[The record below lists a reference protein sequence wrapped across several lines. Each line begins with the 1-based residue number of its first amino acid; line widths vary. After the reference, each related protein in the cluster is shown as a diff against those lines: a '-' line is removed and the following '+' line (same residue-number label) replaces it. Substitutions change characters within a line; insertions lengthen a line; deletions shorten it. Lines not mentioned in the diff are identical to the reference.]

1 MNDSCRR
8 PESIT
13 REIARRTRHD
23 IAPLLDEY
31 AELTSFYEA
40 AMLLQT
46 VTGQIHLVTVYDED
60 LPDLRDALKAEIAVE
75 QIARTTREIGRT
87 EGDRNGA

>member
-1 MNDSCRR
+1 
-8 PESIT
+8 
-13 REIARRTRHD
+13 
-23 IAPLLDEY
+23 
-31 AELTSFYEA
+31 
-40 AMLLQT
+40 MLLQT